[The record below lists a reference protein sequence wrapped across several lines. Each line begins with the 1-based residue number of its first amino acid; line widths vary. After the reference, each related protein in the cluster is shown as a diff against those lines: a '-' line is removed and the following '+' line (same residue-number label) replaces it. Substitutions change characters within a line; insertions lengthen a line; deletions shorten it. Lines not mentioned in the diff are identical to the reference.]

1 MLLATKIIM
10 WLFVTFL
17 FVPALIAR
25 IARRKVNCDTYQ
37 KLCDIAEKSALWSCR
52 IFFGLCGIIALYIFG
67 VGLYHIIK

>member
-10 WLFVTFL
+10 WLFIIFL

-25 IARRKVNCDTYQ
+25 IARGKVNCNTYQ
-37 KLCDIAEKSALWSCR
+37 WLCDIAEKSAVWSCR
-52 IFFGLCGIIALYIFG
+52 IFFGLCGIFALYIFG